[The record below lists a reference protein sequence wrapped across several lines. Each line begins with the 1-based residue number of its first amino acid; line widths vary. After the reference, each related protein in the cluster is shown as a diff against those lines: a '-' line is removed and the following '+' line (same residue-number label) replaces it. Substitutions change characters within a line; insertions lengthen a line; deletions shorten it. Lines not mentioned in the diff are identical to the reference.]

1 MINSDQLRDRARK
14 LGLYGL
20 VACWEDVG
28 QTEWIK
34 SVVEIEEAERAR
46 RSLERRVRR
55 SKLGSFKMICDF
67 DWTWPSKIDRDL
79 VTDILRLDFLTE
91 AANIVLVGPNGV
103 GKTTIAQNIAH
114 QALLAGH
121 TVLRTTASEMLND
134 LAAQDSSSALQRRL
148 RRYITPGLLVLD
160 EVGYLSYDSHH
171 ADLLFE
177 VTSRRHQKKPIVI
190 TTNRPFAEW
199 DEVFPNASCVTAL
212 VDRLLHK
219 AEIVAIEGD
228 SYRAKEA
235 KERAQRKAKERKR
248 SRGKKGGDR

>member
-1 MINSDQLRDRARK
+1 MINSDQLRDRAQN

-20 VACWEDVG
+20 VASWDDVG
-28 QTEWIK
+28 ETEWIK

-79 VTDILRLDFLTE
+79 VSDILRLDFLAE

-121 TVLRTTASEMLND
+121 TVLRTTAS
-134 LAAQDSSSALQRRL
+134 AR
-148 RRYITPGLLVLD
+148 
-160 EVGYLSYDSHH
+160 
-171 ADLLFE
+171 
-177 VTSRRHQKKPIVI
+177 
-190 TTNRPFAEW
+190 
-199 DEVFPNASCVTAL
+199 C
-212 VDRLLHK
+212 
-219 AEIVAIEGD
+219 
-228 SYRAKEA
+228 
-235 KERAQRKAKERKR
+235 
-248 SRGKKGGDR
+248 